1 MRIYNNNQ
9 NHKVYLSPYTIVR
22 LEACCLHIYST
33 LFDTA
38 VMLPCETR
46 QAQTLLG
53 MLQHGAEQETLKEF
67 FMDELPQI
75 PWEELAA
82 EWMRQG
88 VLE

>member
-1 MRIYNNNQ
+1 MRIYSNDQSNT
-9 NHKVYLSPYTIVR
+9 VYLSPYTTVR
-22 LEACCLHIYST
+22 LEPHGLHIYST

-38 VMLPCETR
+38 VMLPCENR

-53 MLQHGAEQETLKEF
+53 MLRQGVEQESLKDF
-67 FMDELPQI
+67 FQKELPEI
-75 PWEELAA
+75 PWDELAA